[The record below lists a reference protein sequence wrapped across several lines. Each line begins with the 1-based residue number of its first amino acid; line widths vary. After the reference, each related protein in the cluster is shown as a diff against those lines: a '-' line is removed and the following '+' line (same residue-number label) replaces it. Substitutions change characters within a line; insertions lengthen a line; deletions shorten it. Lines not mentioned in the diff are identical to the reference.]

1 MLESRAIECS
11 YYIDATAHLD
21 QDENEFRF
29 TSKQHIDIRLSG
41 DAAMNGRQVRTL
53 DKKTQILRAARSVVM
68 DGGFGDLQMNAV
80 AAAAGVAVGTIYRY
94 FPSRAE
100 LCAAIV
106 STTSQREVD
115 VLAGIAVSDGS
126 PSQKVRD
133 AVRTFATRA
142 MRGRRLAYGLIFEP
156 IDPEV
161 ESTRLKYRRAIAR
174 VFETI
179 IREGIAAG
187 EFRAVDVE
195 VAGACLVG
203 AFMEGLVGSL
213 APDTGGVRE
222 RATEVAEAIA
232 DLCLAAV
239 ARPDN
244 PALSGRPVR
253 EGAKAPVP
261 LRQRSR
267 EGRSG

>member
-1 MLESRAIECS
+1 
-11 YYIDATAHLD
+11 
-21 QDENEFRF
+21 
-29 TSKQHIDIRLSG
+29 
-41 DAAMNGRQVRTL
+41 MNAKRTRVL

-68 DGGFGDLQMNAV
+68 DGGFRELQMNAV
-80 AAAAGVAVGTIYRY
+80 AAAADVAVGTIYRY

-106 STTSQREVD
+106 SVTSQREVD
-115 VLAGIAVSDGS
+115 VLSGIAIAEGS

-133 AVRTFATRA
+133 AVRTFVARA

-161 ESTRLKYRRAIAR
+161 ESTRLHYRRAIAR

-179 IREGIAAG
+179 VREGIVAG
-187 EFRAVDVE
+187 EFRNVSVE
-195 VAGACLVG
+195 IAGTCIVG

-213 APDTGGVRE
+213 APDTHGLHD
-222 RATEVAEAIA
+222 RADEIAEAIA
-232 DLCLAAV
+232 DICLASV

-244 PALSGRPVR
+244 PILNRSNPAD
-253 EGAKAPVP
+253 EGTAAPVP
-261 LRQRSR
+261 LRPKSQ
-267 EGRSG
+267 GH

>member
-1 MLESRAIECS
+1 MKVRESRA
-11 YYIDATAHLD
+11 
-21 QDENEFRF
+21 
-29 TSKQHIDIRLSG
+29 
-41 DAAMNGRQVRTL
+41 L

-68 DGGFGDLQMNAV
+68 DGGFRELQMNAV
-80 AAAAGVAVGTIYRY
+80 AAAAGIAVGTIYRY
-94 FPSRAE
+94 YPSRAD

-106 STTSQREVD
+106 SVTSQREVD
-115 VLAGIAVSDGS
+115 VLSGIAIAEGS
-126 PSQKVRD
+126 PSRKVRD
-133 AVRTFATRA
+133 AVRTFAARA

-187 EFRAVDVE
+187 EFREQDVE

-213 APDTGGVRE
+213 APDTGGVE
-222 RATEVAEAIA
+222 ARAEEVAQAIA

-239 ARPDN
+239 ARADN
-244 PALSGRPVR
+244 PLLAIKRPS
-253 EGAKAPVP
+253 EGASDPVP
-261 LRQRSR
+261 LRQKPQ
-267 EGRSG
+267 GGA

>member
-1 MLESRAIECS
+1 MKAKESRA
-11 YYIDATAHLD
+11 L
-21 QDENEFRF
+21 N
-29 TSKQHIDIRLSG
+29 
-41 DAAMNGRQVRTL
+41 
-53 DKKTQILRAARSVVM
+53 KKTEILRAARSVVM
-68 DGGFGDLQMNAV
+68 EGGFRDLQMSAV
-80 AAAAGVAVGTIYRY
+80 AASAGIAVGTIYRY
-94 FPSRAE
+94 YPSRAD

-106 STTSQREVD
+106 SVTSQREVD
-115 VLAGIAVSDGS
+115 VLSGIAVAEGS

-133 AVRTFATRA
+133 AVRTFAARA
-142 MRGRRLAYGLIFEP
+142 MRGRRLAYALIFEP

-187 EFRAVDVE
+187 EFRDQDVE

-213 APDTGGVRE
+213 APDSGGQQS
-222 RATEVAEAIA
+222 RADEIAQAIA
-232 DLCLAAV
+232 ELCLAAV

-244 PALSGRPVR
+244 PLLSVGRPPEAQVTLFR
-253 EGAKAPVP
+253 SIR
-261 LRQRSR
+261 LR
-267 EGRSG
+267 RSGGA